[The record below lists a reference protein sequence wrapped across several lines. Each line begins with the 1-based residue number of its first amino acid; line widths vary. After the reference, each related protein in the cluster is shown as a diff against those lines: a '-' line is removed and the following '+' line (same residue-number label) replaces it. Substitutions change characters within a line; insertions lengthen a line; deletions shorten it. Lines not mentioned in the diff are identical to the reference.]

1 LRVLEAYQKQFQ
13 LNPLRG
19 LPTAALVVFIL
30 DFIASLEFGSQR
42 FLEGLKELIAQ

>member
-1 LRVLEAYQKQFQ
+1 

-30 DFIASLEFGSQR
+30 DFIASLEFGS
-42 FLEGLKELIAQ
+42 